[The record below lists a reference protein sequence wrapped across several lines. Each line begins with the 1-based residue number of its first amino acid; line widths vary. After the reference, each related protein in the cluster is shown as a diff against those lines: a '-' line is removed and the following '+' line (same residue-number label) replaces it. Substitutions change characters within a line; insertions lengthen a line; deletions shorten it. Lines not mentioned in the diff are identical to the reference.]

1 MPDET
6 KSIDDGA
13 VLPWGSLMWD
23 LMKQV
28 CGAMGVRTNIPFNQ
42 LTDAERDIVQRPGRQ
57 EAYSIQTE
65 ERQ

>member
-1 MPDET
+1 
-6 KSIDDGA
+6 
-13 VLPWGSLMWD
+13 MWD

-42 LTDAERDIVQRPGRQ
+42 LTDAERDIVFNGPAVQ